1 MLISIEYSDDPKIR
15 KAQKFALWTCVG
27 LFGAVA
33 FGLLVGF
40 LIQFLWNATLAD
52 MFGFPALS
60 FWQAIGLF
68 VLAKLF
74 FGFGGGGGSS
84 RNRKKRK
91 KTKGIDDQ
99 GPCVEPEGDTELAD
113 DETFRN
119 YWREEGRESYDA
131 YRKTRRDN
139 ETGD

>member
-1 MLISIEYSDDPKIR
+1 MMISIQYSDDPKIR
-15 KAQKFALWTCVG
+15 KVQKFALWTCVG

-33 FGLLVGF
+33 FGLLFGF

-74 FGFGGGGGSS
+74 FGFGGGGPSQS
-84 RNRKKRK
+84 KQKRK
-91 KTKGIDDQ
+91 KKKGSDDQ
-99 GPCVEPEGDTELAD
+99 GPCMEPEGVTELAD
-113 DETFRN
+113 DETFRK

-131 YRKTRRDN
+131 YQKKRLDN